1 MWILNN
7 AYFQVFIASLL
18 TMAVYAMG
26 LSGGFYF
33 DDEWNILRNQALQLD
48 SLSIKGLWNALI
60 SGTAGPLG
68 RPVSM
73 LSFALNHSF
82 FGLDPFYFKLVNLII
97 HLLCGWAIYALSF
110 ALCDYLPRIPERR
123 QHLFAFLVMLLWLL
137 HPLNLT
143 TVLYAVQRMAGLSAL
158 FCLFGMLAYVKARQA
173 KSSGLAIR
181 VGLYASSFLVFWPLA
196 LASKE
201 NAVLFP
207 VYLFLIELVILKFRL
222 VSQDKVNR
230 RLVVTYCVLLII
242 PALFVA
248 AYFLIYPEWILN
260 SYARR
265 DFTLSERLL
274 TQSRALFFYTSQI
287 FLPMNSALGLF
298 HDDFVIS
305 KSIMSPWTTLV
316 SVSALIIVLIGA
328 LASVKK
334 YPVIAF
340 AILFFL
346 AAHSL
351 ESTVFGLELVHE
363 HRNYLATFSV
373 LFAVAY
379 YLIIGADKFPLLK
392 AVLAI
397 CLVLFFGV
405 TTLTRSVTWGEPVV
419 HAIAEAEN
427 HPSSPRANYGVGK
440 KYAVYAS
447 YLEDSPQKSE
457 ALEKAVY
464 YFRKSSELRWSYTD
478 GLFGMLMIEGLEG
491 YEMGE
496 ENFQSLVNRLATA
509 AFSNNNY
516 NYLHALLACLEKGDC
531 EISDRKLSALIDA
544 CLSNPGFAG
553 GHRSSIIDRYQAF
566 LK

>member
-1 MWILNN
+1 M
-7 AYFQVFIASLL
+7 ASLL
-18 TMAVYAMG
+18 AVAVYALG

-48 SLSIKGLWNALI
+48 SMSIEGLWNASM
-60 SGTAGPLG
+60 SGTSGPLG
-68 RPVSM
+68 RPLSM
-73 LSFALNHSF
+73 LSFALNHIV
-82 FGLDPFYFKLVNLII
+82 FGLDPFFFKLVNLAI
-97 HLLCGWAIYALSF
+97 HLLCGWAIYALAL
-110 ALCDYLPRIPERR
+110 ALCEHLPRVPERR

-143 TVLYAVQRMAGLSAL
+143 TVLYSVQRMAGLSAL
-158 FCLFGMLAYVKARQA
+158 FCLLGMLAYVKARQV
-173 KSSGLAIR
+173 KSSARALRA
-181 VGLYASSFLVFWPLA
+181 GLYVSSFLVFWPLA
-196 LASKE
+196 MASKE

-207 VYLFLIELVILKFRL
+207 AYLFLIELVFLKFRVVDRDKISRNL
-222 VSQDKVNR
+222 V
-230 RLVVTYCVLLII
+230 LTYCVLLIVPTI
-242 PALFVA
+242 FLSV
-248 AYFLIYPEWILN
+248 YFLIYPDWMLN
-260 SYARR
+260 SFARR
-265 DFTLSERLL
+265 DFTLSERVL
-274 TQSRALFFYTSQI
+274 TQSRVLLFYIGQTFV
-287 FLPMNSALGLF
+287 PMNGSLGLF
-298 HDDFVIS
+298 HDDFVLS
-305 KSIMSPWTTLV
+305 KSILAPWTTLA
-316 SVSALIIVLIGA
+316 SVAALIIALTGA

-346 AAHSL
+346 AAHAL

-363 HRNYLATFSV
+363 HRNYLAIFSL

-379 YLIIGADKFPLLK
+379 YLVVGSEKFLSLR
-392 AVLAI
+392 AVAAV
-397 CLVLFFGV
+397 CLVLFFGA
-405 TTLTRSVTWGEPVV
+405 TTLTRAVTWGEPVV
-419 HAIAEAEN
+419 HAITEAEN

-447 YLEDSPQKSE
+447 YLDDSPQKTE

-464 YFRKSSELRWSYTD
+464 HFRKSSELRWSYTD

-516 NYLHALLACLEKGDC
+516 NYLHALLACMEKGDC